1 MLVQTCQRALAMVFA
16 LAGCFTCC
24 GVFGSD
30 VWADLRIETTVQV
43 GNDGSTSN
51 NLTLFTNAGVYDYA
65 SDTTDLKPTG
75 ITFFNPSLATVTV
88 LDPGRQ
94 KQLTL
99 RIQQLDAMVRE
110 KLRVPSSGAPP
121 WWMEM
126 SRPMFQVNY
135 DGLSQLLLQGELLHY
150 RVTVQNAM
158 SSAISDRYR
167 EFADIF
173 AKLNGVLHFR
183 PPQARIELNT
193 ILSRYH
199 LMPLQ
204 VDLEIHQEKTQQ
216 SAVLKAGSIHEMK
229 FELTA
234 KDRQMIRQVDQYQST
249 FQQSSIDAFRLYR

>member
-1 MLVQTCQRALAMVFA
+1 MSSPLCPAISRRKRMLVQTCQRALAMVFA

-110 KLRVPSSGAPP
+110 KLRVPSSGPP
-121 WWMEM
+121 
-126 SRPMFQVNY
+126 
-135 DGLSQLLLQGELLHY
+135 
-150 RVTVQNAM
+150 
-158 SSAISDRYR
+158 
-167 EFADIF
+167 
-173 AKLNGVLHFR
+173 
-183 PPQARIELNT
+183 PPGGRKWPV
-193 ILSRYH
+193 RCF
-199 LMPLQ
+199 
-204 VDLEIHQEKTQQ
+204 K
-216 SAVLKAGSIHEMK
+216 
-229 FELTA
+229 
-234 KDRQMIRQVDQYQST
+234 ST
-249 FQQSSIDAFRLYR
+249 TTD